1 MLDPTGPRSD
11 GSGCPQGEDWQPDC
25 FVERVMAARSKIPP
39 ATPLLITEYSVMVG
53 EGMAASD
60 KTAAGGV
67 IGDARD
73 GEPPFQH
80 DDPGAAAFVFRV
92 VPQLS
97 PHLEALSYWTFSDVS
112 PKRAPSLMT

>member
-53 EGMAASD
+53 EVSRLD
-60 KTAAGGV
+60 IAG
-67 IGDARD
+67 IWL
-73 GEPPFQH
+73 
-80 DDPGAAAFVFRV
+80 AF
-92 VPQLS
+92 
-97 PHLEALSYWTFSDVS
+97 FS
-112 PKRAPSLMT
+112 